1 MQIVIVGLSFV
12 INAASAAK
20 SMVIFQFIYEIAA
33 LRVKVD
39 ATQVAECTKEV
50 KELNWKKR
58 VLLVSY
64 AFIIG
69 AILSLKAVFLM
80 NKSKALMML
89 DVWMRLCTI
98 LIYTYMF
105 VQFVYLISFFRR
117 KKEAKLM
124 R

>member
-50 KELNWKKR
+50 SKLNCKKR

-105 VQFVYLISFFRR
+105 VQFV
-117 KKEAKLM
+117 
-124 R
+124 